1 MVYICS
7 IYSLKMKLLSLKLDD
22 HVFDETE
29 KVIKQLNMPRNRYI
43 NEALSM
49 YNRYNARKKL
59 RAKLLQESQAV
70 YKNSLD
76 IARDFENFLDENI

>member
-1 MVYICS
+1 M
-7 IYSLKMKLLSLKLDD
+7 KMLSLKLDD
-22 HVFDETE
+22 NVFDETE

-43 NEALSM
+43 NEALAM

-76 IARDFENFLDENI
+76 VARDFENFLDENI